1 MNKYLVDRARTL
13 ASERLAVAMPQ
24 RWAHVLGVARTASDI
39 APRILT
45 RDAAAD
51 AVIAAAWLHDVGY
64 APSIATT
71 GFHPVDG
78 ARFAKSAGMPD
89 LVVSLIAHH
98 SGASAEA
105 IERGLDAELAEFD
118 PPPGVVLDVVTYAD
132 MTTAPDGTPIDAERR
147 VSEILSRY
155 STDDPVHAAVSRSSA
170 ELLATVA
177 RIKTQLR
184 LAPVGATQPR

>member
-1 MNKYLVDRARTL
+1 MNKDLVERARSL
-13 ASERLAVAMPQ
+13 AGERLAVAVPQ

-39 APRILT
+39 APALLA
-45 RDAAAD
+45 RDAD
-51 AVIAAAWLHDVGY
+51 AVVAAAWLHDVGY
-64 APSIATT
+64 APSIAMT

-105 IERGLDAELAEFD
+105 IERGLTPELAEFD
-118 PPPGVVLDVVTYAD
+118 RPPRHVLDVVTYAD
-132 MTTAPDGTPIDAERR
+132 MTTAPDGTPIDAAMR

-155 STDDPVHAAVSRSSA
+155 PSDDPVHAAVSRSSA

-177 RIKTQLR
+177 RIKEQLR
-184 LAPVGATQPR
+184 LAPAAATQPR

>member
-1 MNKYLVDRARTL
+1 MNKDLVDHARTL
-13 ASERLAVAMPQ
+13 ASERLAVSMPQ

-39 APRILT
+39 APKLLA
-45 RDAAAD
+45 RDAD
-51 AVIAAAWLHDVGY
+51 AIVAAAWLHDVGY
-64 APSIATT
+64 APSIAIT

-105 IERGLDAELAEFD
+105 IERGLTAELAEFD
-118 PPPGVVLDVVTYAD
+118 RPPDVALDVVTYAD

-155 STDDPVHAAVSRSSA
+155 SSDDPVHAAVSRSSA
-170 ELLATVA
+170 ELLSAVD
-177 RIKTQLR
+177 RIKEQLR
-184 LAPVGATQPR
+184 FAPAEATQPR

>member
-1 MNKYLVDRARTL
+1 
-13 ASERLAVAMPQ
+13 MPE

-39 APRILT
+39 APRLVT
-45 RDAAAD
+45 RDAD
-51 AVIAAAWLHDVGY
+51 AVVAAAWLHDVGY
-64 APSIATT
+64 APSIAMT

-78 ARFAKSAGMPD
+78 ARFAESAGMPL

-105 IERGLDAELAEFD
+105 IERGLTAELAEFD
-118 PPPGVVLDVVTYAD
+118 RPPRDVLDVVTYAD

-155 STDDPVHAAVSRSSA
+155 SSNDPVHAAVSRSSA
-170 ELLATVA
+170 ELLASVA
-177 RIKTQLR
+177 RIKEHLR
-184 LAPVGATQPR
+184 LAPAGAPQPR